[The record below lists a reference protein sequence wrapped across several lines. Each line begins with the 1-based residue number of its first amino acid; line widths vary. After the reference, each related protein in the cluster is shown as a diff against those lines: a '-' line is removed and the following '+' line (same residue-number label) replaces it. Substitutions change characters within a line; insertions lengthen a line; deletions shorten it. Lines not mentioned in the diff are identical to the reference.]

1 LNVTFLVEYFLLNF
15 YVIKIPIRFLES
27 SLSMQTLQ
35 ALPQHEVK
43 NLALATQGLNQINW
57 ALQDMPVL
65 AIIRKRFEAEQ
76 PFKGLRISACGHLT
90 KELAALA
97 ITMQAGGADAVVI
110 ASNPLSTQDDVA
122 ASLVSHYGIATFGF
136 AGETVDTFKNHVEI
150 ALNHSP
156 HIIMDDGG
164 DLVAAVLQQRPE
176 LSKQLIGSTEE
187 TTAGITRLKSLDK
200 QKLLPWPAIGVNES
214 KTKHLFDN
222 RYGTGQSTLDGIF
235 RACNILLSGKTVVVV
250 GYGWCGR
257 GVALRARGMGANV
270 IVCEVDHMK
279 ALEAVMEG
287 YRVMPMMA
295 AAPLGDLFITITS
308 NKYAID
314 AQHFPLMKDQAILC
328 NAGHFNW
335 EFNHDALVEQSVA
348 VTEPRA
354 FVQACKQA
362 DGRTLYSL
370 CEGRLV
376 NLIAAEGHPSSV
388 MDMSFSNQA
397 MGVEYLVQNHG
408 KLPNNLLTLPYALD
422 YQIAQLKLEALG
434 IGIDTMTPAMD
445 AYMASWSEG
454 TQ

>member
-1 LNVTFLVEYFLLNF
+1 
-15 YVIKIPIRFLES
+15 
-27 SLSMQTLQ
+27 MQTIQ
-35 ALPQHEVK
+35 ALPKHEVK
-43 NLALATQGLNQINW
+43 DLTLATQGFNQINW

-65 AIIRKRFEAEQ
+65 ASIRNRFKVEQ

-97 ITMQAGGADAVVI
+97 IAMQAGGADAVVI

-122 ASLVSHYGIATFGF
+122 ASLVAHYGISTFGF
-136 AGETVDTFKNHVEI
+136 AGETVDTFKHHVEI
-150 ALNHSP
+150 ALNHNP
-156 HIIMDDGG
+156 NVIMDDGG
-164 DLVAAVLQQRPE
+164 DLVAAVLQQKPE
-176 LSKQLIGSTEE
+176 LGKTLMGSTEE

-200 QKLLPWPAIGVNES
+200 QGLLPWPAIGVNES

-287 YRVMPMMA
+287 YRVMPIA
-295 AAPLGDLFITITS
+295 EAAPLGDLFITITS
-308 NKYAID
+308 NKHAID

-335 EFNHDALVEQSVA
+335 EYNHDALVEQSVA
-348 VTEPRA
+348 VTEPRR

-397 MGVEYLVQNHG
+397 LGVEYLVQNYG
-408 KLPNNLLTLPYALD
+408 KLPNNMLTLPYELD
-422 YQIAQLKLEALG
+422 YKIAQLKLEGLG
-434 IGIDTMTPAMD
+434 IGIDTMTPAMA